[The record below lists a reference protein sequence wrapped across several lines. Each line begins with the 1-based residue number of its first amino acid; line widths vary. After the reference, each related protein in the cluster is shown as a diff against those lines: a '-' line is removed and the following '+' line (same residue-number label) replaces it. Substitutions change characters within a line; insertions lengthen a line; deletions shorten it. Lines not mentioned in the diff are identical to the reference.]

1 MLKRLMLSAA
11 VLVLGFSVA
20 QAEDFQAGTHYRVL
34 PEKLPTSYRGDEI
47 GEIQEIFSYSCPHCF
62 NLEPFVQTWV
72 LTKPDDIRFTQVPV
86 LFNDRQLP
94 EARAF
99 YATQFLD
106 IADAAHSQIYDEIH
120 LNRRRLSTDDAFANF
135 VSRFGVSEDDYLQ
148 MADSFAVNARINQ
161 ARVIT
166 EKSGLSGTPSLV
178 VNGRYLIDGRM
189 AGSNQRMFEVAEW
202 LVRNDPAQ

>member
-1 MLKRLMLSAA
+1 MLKRLMLTAA
-11 VLVLGFSVA
+11 VVVLGFSSA

-34 PEKLPTSYRGDEI
+34 PEKLPTSYRGDEA
-47 GEIQEIFSYSCPHCF
+47 GEIQEIFSYSCIHCY
-62 NLEPFVQTWV
+62 NLEPFVQTWIQS
-72 LTKPDDIRFTQVPV
+72 KPDDIRFTHVPV

-94 EARAF
+94 EARAY

-106 IADAAHSQIYDEIH
+106 IADATHMPIFNEIH
-120 LNRRRLSTDDAFANF
+120 LNRHRLGTDEGFADF
-135 VSRFGVSEDDYLQ
+135 ISQFGVSKDDYLE

-166 EKSGLSGTPSLV
+166 QKSGLSGTPSLV